1 MLEDWLC
8 EIVMTETKSFSLEWE
23 SNPDRCFSAV
33 FSHVFWSKLLSKNLG
48 DSVEEGGRDGREE
61 DVGED
66 VDDGGGH
73 GEGGEQEAGV
83 LRLGCWGCGCQL
95 GTVVERQ
102 LKEGQVQLL
111 AFGVKRLICLS

>member
-1 MLEDWLC
+1 MEYSS
-8 EIVMTETKSFSLEWE
+8 TPKSVPYT
-23 SNPDRCFSAV
+23 NPDRCFFAV

-95 GTVVERQ
+95 GTIVERQ
-102 LKEGQVQLL
+102 LKGGHKFNCWHLVLN
-111 AFGVKRLICLS
+111 A